1 MSSNDNAVALSSKA
15 RYLEQQSQLV
25 DRLSLVLGEFGLTV
39 KPHRSQRTEVIDPLA
54 LPHDHV
60 IDVLKPLYG
69 NTIELTISVCVL
81 SLNYMSYDVVIPSVA
96 EDIISRMCPSVTI

>member
-1 MSSNDNAVALSSKA
+1 MLFDDKAVAMSSKA
-15 RYLEQQSQLV
+15 QYLEQKLQLV

-39 KPHRSQRTEVIDPLA
+39 KPHRSQRPEVIDPLA

-69 NTIELTISVCVL
+69 NTLELTISVCVL
-81 SLNYMSYDVVIPSVA
+81 SLDYMSYDVVIPSVA
-96 EDIISRMCPSVTI
+96 QDIISRMCPSVTI